1 MQGLVAVG
9 LGPGDVVLEPARHG
23 LPQRVDDAQHR
34 VAVLLGV
41 DEHAHG
47 DQVVDLLKGEA
58 LLLHLL
64 VDGVE
69 VLRAAGDVGL
79 DVRVV
84 EGLAQLV
91 DDVVDGLHP
100 LLAAHGDAVDQ
111 VVVALRVQVAEA
123 EVLQLPLDGVDAQA
137 DVLGHGE
144 EHLAQGLGLL
154 LVLGAELDAVQLCHA
169 VDQAR
174 NVRAE
179 VLLDVVVGG
188 LGVLDAVVQERGDDG
203 GLVHLHVGQDLGH
216 LERVDDIGLPGLA
229 RLRAVHLER
238 VVEGRVDGLAVHLRL
253 VGAHLGHERVD
264 LLVEGFL
271 GVFGWRHGNPPL
283 FSPQGPA
290 VLLPRF

>member
-1 MQGLVAVG
+1 M
-9 LGPGDVVLEPARHG
+9 
-23 LPQRVDDAQHR
+23 
-34 VAVLLGV
+34 
-41 DEHAHG
+41 
-47 DQVVDLLKGEA
+47 
-58 LLLHLL
+58 
-64 VDGVE
+64 
-69 VLRAAGDVGL
+69 LRAAGDVGL
-79 DVRVV
+79 DVRIVK
-84 EGLAQLV
+84 GPAQLV

-123 EVLQLPLDGVDAQA
+123 QVLQLPLDGVDAQAVGQGRVDLDGLLGGAHALCLVAELEGAHVVQPVGELDDDDA

-174 NVRAE
+174 NVRAG